1 MASLEIWK
9 PISGYEGIYEVSSLG
24 RIRSYRK
31 GKWGLCDA
39 PKIIYGQLGRHYRTV
54 VLCKDDHKNSVYI
67 HRLVA
72 ETFIPNLQNLPV
84 VNHKDGNKLNN
95 AADNLEWC
103 THTENMHHADIIG
116 LKPYNRKKVVCVETE
131 EIFNSITEAAKSS
144 GVGRRSI
151 NNCVSGITKTAGKK
165 HWRYVYEYLI

>member
-1 MASLEIWK
+1 MASLEDWK
-9 PISGYEGIYEVSSLG
+9 PVAGYEGIYEVSSLG

-54 VLCKDDHKNSVYI
+54 VLCKDGHKNSVYI

-72 ETFIPNLQNLPV
+72 ETFIPNLQNLSE
-84 VNHKDGNKLNN
+84 VNHKDGNKSNN

-103 THTENMHHADIIG
+103 THTENMHHADRIG
-116 LKPYNRKKVVCVETE
+116 LNPYNRKKVVCVETGE
-131 EIFNSITEAAKSS
+131 HYNSITEAAEAHGLKSS
-144 GVGRRSI
+144 NLR
-151 NNCVSGITKTAGKK
+151 NCLSGISKTAGKK
-165 HWRYVYEYLI
+165 HWGYVNEYTL